1 MGNKIVDFRK
11 SVYELNKED
20 PEVSEILAS
29 VGFEILLERPG
40 MLATAGRVMTIPKAS
55 IKKNIQLDKIKEAF
69 IEKGYE
75 IIE

>member
-1 MGNKIVDFRK
+1 MEKKIIDFKK
-11 SVYELNKED
+11 SVYELNKEN

-29 VGFEILLERPG
+29 VGFDVLLQRPG
-40 MLATAGRVMTIPKAS
+40 MLATAGRVMTIPKAA
-55 IKKNIQLDKIKEAF
+55 IKKNITLEKIKEAF